1 MRARLLVTRPD
12 EDAARLAADLVA
24 LGFSVDTAPM
34 LSIRLLPVPDFS
46 LEGVA
51 ALLVTSANGLRAFVS
66 QSSARDLPV
75 YAVGEASARAA
86 RAAGFRDVQ
95 AAGGD
100 VHSLAALVQQ
110 LARPEA
116 GRLLHVAGETL
127 AGDLK
132 GLLEAAGFAVSRVTL
147 YAADPAPAFPA
158 AVAHQL
164 SDSAYDGV
172 LFFSPRT
179 AATFATLGA
188 GMALQKTAAFCL
200 SAAVAQAVASL
211 PWRRILV
218 AAEPSEAALLA
229 TLDEEFA

>member
-12 EDAARLAADLVA
+12 DDAARLAADLEA
-24 LGFSVDTAPM
+24 RGFSVDTAPM
-34 LSIRLLPVPDFS
+34 LSIRPLPARDLS
-46 LEGVA
+46 LHGVV
-51 ALLVTSANGLRAFVS
+51 ALLVTSANGLRAF
-66 QSSARDLPV
+66 AAATPERGLAV

-100 VHSLAALVQQ
+100 VQSLAALVQAQ
-110 LARPEA
+110 AKPAA
-116 GRLLHVAGETL
+116 GRLLHVAGESL

-132 GLLEAAGFAVSRVTL
+132 GLLEAAGFAVTRATL
-147 YAADPAPAFPA
+147 YAADPAAAFPA
-158 AVAHQL
+158 PVARHL
-164 SDSAYDGV
+164 SDSAYGGV

-179 AATFATLGA
+179 AATFATLAIGH
-188 GMALQKTAAFCL
+188 ALQQTAAFCL
-200 SAAVAQAVASL
+200 SAAVAQAVVSL

-229 TLDEEFA
+229 ALDEEFA